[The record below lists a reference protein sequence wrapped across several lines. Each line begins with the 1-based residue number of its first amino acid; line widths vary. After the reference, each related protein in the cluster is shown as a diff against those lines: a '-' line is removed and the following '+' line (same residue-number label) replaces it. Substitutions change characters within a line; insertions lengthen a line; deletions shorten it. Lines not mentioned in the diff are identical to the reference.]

1 MIGAEGLAYR
11 TGPPCVD
18 ANFVL
23 GGVATSRGWGW
34 LMVERGRLVRTRI
47 KGKHVADTRTVSD
60 LTRDLKTVSECFEGA
75 EGGEEAG

>member
-1 MIGAEGLAYR
+1 
-11 TGPPCVD
+11 
-18 ANFVL
+18 
-23 GGVATSRGWGW
+23 
-34 LMVERGRLVRTRI
+34 MVERGRLVRTRI